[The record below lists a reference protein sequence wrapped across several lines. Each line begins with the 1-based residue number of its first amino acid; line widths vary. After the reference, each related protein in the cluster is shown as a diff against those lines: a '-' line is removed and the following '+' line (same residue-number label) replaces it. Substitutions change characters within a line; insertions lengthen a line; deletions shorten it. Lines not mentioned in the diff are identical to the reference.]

1 MTYPVS
7 LKLDLSP
14 GGMLS
19 CYFITCI
26 IIIIIIL
33 LFAVK
38 ASFNLY
44 DLMRVKSSLA
54 FPMTL

>member
-26 IIIIIIL
+26 IIIIIIIIL

-44 DLMRVKSSLA
+44 D
-54 FPMTL
+54 